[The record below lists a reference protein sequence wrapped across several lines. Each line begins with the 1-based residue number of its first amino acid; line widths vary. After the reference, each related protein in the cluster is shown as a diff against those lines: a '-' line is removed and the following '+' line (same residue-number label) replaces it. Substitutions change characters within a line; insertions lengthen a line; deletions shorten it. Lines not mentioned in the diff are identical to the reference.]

1 MLNFYEQQP
10 DGLFPTLRTHI
21 AQTILVH
28 VLLGVAEGAFEEAK
42 NYTKTISRPWLT
54 SGVEQATHDP
64 YTIRQYGDL
73 FVGLKASEAL
83 AQNAVEALQEAW
95 EKEWSLTEQER
106 GECGIMIAT
115 AKVSVAKTALEVTN
129 RMFEVMG
136 ARATSAQYGYDRFW
150 RNIRTHTLHDPI
162 EYKIRDLG
170 NWALNDQ
177 LPEISPYS

>member
-1 MLNFYEQQP
+1 M
-10 DGLFPTLRTHI
+10 D
-21 AQTILVH
+21 
-28 VLLGVAEGAFEEAK
+28 
-42 NYTKTISRPWLT
+42 
-54 SGVEQATHDP
+54 QANRDP

-83 AQNAVEALQEAW
+83 AYEAAQALQEAW
-95 EKEWSLTEQER
+95 EKERSLTEQER
-106 GECGIMIAT
+106 GECGILIAT
-115 AKVSVAKTALEVTN
+115 AKVAVTKTAIEVSN

-162 EYKIRDLG
+162 DYKIRDLG

-177 LPEISPYS
+177 LPEITPYS